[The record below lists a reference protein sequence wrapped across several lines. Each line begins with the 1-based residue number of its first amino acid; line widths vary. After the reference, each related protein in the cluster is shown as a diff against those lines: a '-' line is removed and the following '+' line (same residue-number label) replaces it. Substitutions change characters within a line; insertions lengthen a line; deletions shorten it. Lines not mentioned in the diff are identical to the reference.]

1 MFSEDQ
7 VFRIDHYLGK
17 KTTQNLLV
25 LRFANTIFEPVWNRN
40 YIDDVQITVSETVA
54 LSDRAGYYD

>member
-1 MFSEDQ
+1 
-7 VFRIDHYLGK
+7 
-17 KTTQNLLV
+17 